1 MGHDKNLIFIEGTN
15 VDLKVLDEKD
25 LLESDWVRWFNSE
38 ERCRNNQ
45 HHYFPTN
52 YEIQKKYLAEAIS
65 DTKIQLG
72 VIDKFLPGS
81 ICGVISLQQINLINR
96 NAEMAIMLDERTK
109 AKPIIFAESW
119 SLLMRHG
126 FEQLGLNKI
135 YSGAINPEIHK
146 LLNNLFNFIEEGKLL
161 RHIYKNNEYVDVTL
175 SAVFKETV
183 KYRA

>member
-1 MGHDKNLIFIEGTN
+1 MSYDKNLIFIEGDN
-15 VDLKVLDEKD
+15 VSLKVLDQID
-25 LLESDWVRWFNSE
+25 LFESDWVRWFNSE

-45 HHYFPTN
+45 HHYFPIN
-52 YEIQKKYLAEAIS
+52 YESQKSYLAEAVT

-72 VIDKFLPGS
+72 IIENSSPDS

-109 AKPIIFAESW
+109 NKPIIFAESW
-119 SLLMRHG
+119 SLMLRHG
-126 FEQLGLNKI
+126 FEQLGLYKI

-146 LLNNLFNFIEEGKLL
+146 LLNNLFNFTEEGKLIK
-161 RHIYKNNEYVDVTL
+161 HVFKNGKYVDVTL
-175 SAVFKETV
+175 SAVFRETV